1 MVKVCHGIC
10 DKFRLQKIKKPMY
23 DHQRRCTICEVVFD
37 INTIVC
43 PCCSAI
49 TRSRPH
55 KKKKINI
62 QELANTDDAIIRIYS
77 EML

>member
-1 MVKVCHGIC
+1 VVKVCHGIC

-49 TRSRPH
+49 TRGRPH
-55 KKKKINI
+55 KKKKVNI
-62 QELANTDDAIIRIYS
+62 ETIRRDIHENGPIYS
-77 EML
+77 RIL

>member
-49 TRSRPH
+49 TRGRPH
-55 KKKKINI
+55 KKQKINKETI
-62 QELANTDDAIIRIYS
+62 RTDSDENRSICS
-77 EML
+77 KML